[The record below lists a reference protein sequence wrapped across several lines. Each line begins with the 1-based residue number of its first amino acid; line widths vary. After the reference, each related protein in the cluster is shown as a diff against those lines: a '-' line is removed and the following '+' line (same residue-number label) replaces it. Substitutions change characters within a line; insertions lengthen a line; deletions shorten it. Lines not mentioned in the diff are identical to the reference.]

1 MATYQPL
8 LDAFL
13 LVLRSGRSV
22 ASATSSFRLIL
33 EDMAHRDEK
42 TFLLEQKKFENLV
55 KKRKAKEEE
64 VIRKE
69 VEMNRVAD
77 DKIVQE
83 RIRIKE
89 VEREGDDKDKIQD
102 KESDVKFNYD
112 DTQAYRKE
120 EKEEVNQINHVVIKI
135 EPEKE
140 TETEEEK
147 EIEVAEIGKEVEK
160 EEEEEEEEEVEEED
174 EVEVEEVE
182 NEFEAW
188 GSVEILPCDEKDI
201 RKSGKRD
208 SVILKHGNSF
218 TEYSYPELEM
228 TDKFSTFDFNNENIK
243 DNRKDNDKSNYGYN
257 NSNSDNNNNNNSNNY
272 NFLRSNS
279 NKFKMTKSSSGKYK
293 NKSENK
299 TNNGTVKSDNGNNDN
314 NGFQPETVFGRS
326 RSMSEAYFM
335 ENQTK
340 QALVPLHLKTFAYMH
355 THLLGTN
362 CYNYSSVNVIVIIT
376 ILIIIIIRYGLL

>member
-64 VIRKE
+64 VMRKE
-69 VEMNRVAD
+69 VEMKEMIRVE
-77 DKIVQE
+77 E
-83 RIRIKE
+83 RIRIG
-89 VEREGDDKDKIQD
+89 EGEGEEGYDKNDNDKIQD
-102 KESDVKFNYD
+102 KESDEKTKD
-112 DTQAYRKE
+112 DDVQVFKKE
-120 EKEEVNQINHVVIKI
+120 EIEEEINQINHVEINIDTVN
-135 EPEKE
+135 
-140 TETEEEK
+140 
-147 EIEVAEIGKEVEK
+147 EIEEAEMKKEVEK
-160 EEEEEEEEEVEEED
+160 EDEEV
-174 EVEVEEVE
+174 EVE

-188 GSVEILPCDEKDI
+188 GSVEIHPCDEKDI

-208 SVILKHGNSF
+208 TVILKHANSF
-218 TEYSYPELEM
+218 TEYSYPELEI
-228 TDKFSTFDFNNENIK
+228 TNKFSTFDFNNENIK

-279 NKFKMTKSSSGKYK
+279 NKYKINISNSGKYK
-293 NKSENK
+293 NLSEK
-299 TNNGTVKSDNGNNDN
+299 KLNNETVKSDNGNNDN
-314 NGFQPETVFGRS
+314 NGSQPETSFSRS

-355 THLLGTN
+355 THLLGIKCHDN
-362 CYNYSSVNVIVIIT
+362 FFHHYYEK
-376 ILIIIIIRYGLL
+376 

>member
-1 MATYQPL
+1 
-8 LDAFL
+8 
-13 LVLRSGRSV
+13 
-22 ASATSSFRLIL
+22 
-33 EDMAHRDEK
+33 MAHRDEK

-69 VEMNRVAD
+69 VEVKKMNRVED
-77 DKIVQE
+77 DKIVE
-83 RIRIKE
+83 EKRRIKE
-89 VEREGDDKDKIQD
+89 GEGENERDNKNDNDKIQD
-102 KESDVKFNYD
+102 KESDEKIRFD
-112 DTQAYRKE
+112 DSQASKKE
-120 EKEEVNQINHVVIKI
+120 ENNDLSNVEMKI
-135 EPEKE
+135 ESEKE
-140 TETEEEK
+140 TEKDIEGA
-147 EIEVAEIGKEVEK
+147 EIEKEVEK
-160 EEEEEEEEEVEEED
+160 EEEVEVEEEY
-174 EVEVEEVE
+174 EVEVEVE

-188 GSVEILPCDEKDI
+188 GSVEIQPCDEKDI

-218 TEYSYPELEM
+218 TQYSYPELEI

-279 NKFKMTKSSSGKYK
+279 NKFKMNKSNSGKYK
-293 NKSENK
+293 KKSENK
-299 TNNGTVKSDNGNNDN
+299 TNSETVKSDNGNNDN
-314 NGFQPETVFGRS
+314 NGFQAETVFGRS

-355 THLLGTN
+355 THLLGMN
-362 CYNYSSVNVIVIIT
+362 
-376 ILIIIIIRYGLL
+376 